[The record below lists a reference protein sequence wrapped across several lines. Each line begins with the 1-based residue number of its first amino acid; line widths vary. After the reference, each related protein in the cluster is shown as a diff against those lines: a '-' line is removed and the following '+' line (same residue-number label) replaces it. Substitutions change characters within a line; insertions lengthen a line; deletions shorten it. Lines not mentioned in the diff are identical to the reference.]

1 MVGKRVMC
9 NVRSAYQNKT
19 VQGIIVK
26 QCDNPNV
33 YILKL
38 DHAVDFW
45 NGKLFSYPKNGT
57 ILVTQSEIMQ

>member
-45 NGKLFSYPKNGT
+45 NGKLFSYPKNAT